1 MMGFRCLD
9 FLWGLDLLF
18 GFSMGFGISVWIF
31 CEVMVV
37 DDCGWVMIVGGWV
50 GGLMGVGDFG
60 FVLGL

>member
-18 GFSMGFGISVWIF
+18 GFSVGFGISVWIF

-37 DDCGWVMIVGGWV
+37 DDCGLMVVGGWV
-50 GGLMGVGDFG
+50 GGLIGVGDFG